1 MQNKNDLMHPYQKQY
16 WVSAFSEMKN
26 LRKVVFAALVIAM
39 RVALAGIFIPVGPN
53 LRIYFH
59 FFVTAFG
66 GLVCGPVMA
75 LAIGFGAD
83 ILGVLLFPSGAF
95 FFGYTVSAMVGAFV
109 YGIFLYKRPISMVRL
124 ALCKAVVSLGVNVA
138 LGSLWSAI
146 LYSKGYYY
154 YFVQSVTKN
163 ILLLPVEVG
172 VLYLFF
178 KLILPAAAKIN
189 LIPAKQA
196 EVTLL

>member
-1 MQNKNDLMHPYQKQY
+1 MQKNELMHPFQKQY

-39 RVALAGIFIPVGPN
+39 RVAMAGIFIPVGPN
-53 LRIYFH
+53 LRVYFH

-75 LAIGFGAD
+75 LMIGFGAD
-83 ILGVLLFPSGAF
+83 ILGVLLFPSGAY
-95 FFGYTVSAMVGAFV
+95 FFGYTLSAMAGALV
-109 YGIFLYKRPISMVRL
+109 YGLFLYKRPISMVRI
-124 ALCKAVVSLGVNVA
+124 ALCKAVVSIGVNVL
-138 LGSLWSAI
+138 LGSLWSAL

-154 YFVQSVTKN
+154 YFVQSITKN
-163 ILLLPVEVG
+163 ILLLPVEVV

-178 KLILPAAAKIN
+178 KLILPSAAKIG
-189 LIPAKQA
+189 LIPAEQA
-196 EVTLL
+196 KVKLL